1 MNWKGLDEMIF
12 QLPNDSMGI
21 IIQTIYIL
29 LFFVL
34 IFFGQRIQLQLTL
47 MELGNM
53 IGQLDRMRINARNE
67 TYGKLKKY
75 AKKEELLKDI
85 FERVLNSFVIFPE
98 SMDPAGIVQKMEHIM
113 DTRENRFLNDVKR
126 MLNNPDIDEASLKT
140 LSNMVEATMALDMLY
155 KIALHFYL
163 LAKKTG
169 NFYIAVQLQMQ
180 APLIFSFAK
189 AYLQAVYAF
198 KEGAPVGDSVGPLV
212 VSKFIEGK
220 KIKKHHKEFVKDTD
234 VYELEHLKR
243 KIYVVKASGPGG
255 NVGKPGEA
263 IKKLLEKNKNSIK
276 IVIMIDAALKL
287 EGEKTGSVAE
297 GVGAA
302 IGGIGVEKF
311 KIEEV
316 VTKFEVPLYAIIIKM
331 SLAEAISII
340 KKEIA
345 ETYEDVIKR
354 IERVIEEETE
364 EGDKIILAGIG
375 NTVGVP

>member
-67 TYGKLKKY
+67 TYSKLKKY
-75 AKKEELLKDI
+75 AKKEEVLKDI

-212 VSKFIEGK
+212 VSKFLEGK
-220 KIKKHHKEFVKDTD
+220 KVKKHHKEFVKDTD

-263 IKKLLEKNKNSIK
+263 IKKILEKNKNSIK
-276 IVIMIDAALKL
+276 LVIMIDAALKL

-354 IERVIEEETE
+354 IERVIEEETG

>member
-1 MNWKGLDEMIF
+1 MTF
-12 QLPNDSMGI
+12 QLPSGSMGI
-21 IIQTIYIL
+21 IVQTIYIL

-34 IFFGQRIQLQLTL
+34 IFFGQRIQLQMTL

-53 IGQLDRMRINARNE
+53 VGQLDRMRRNARNE
-67 TYGKLKKY
+67 TYGKLRKS
-75 AKKEELLKDI
+75 AKDERVLKEV
-85 FERVLNSFVIFPE
+85 FERVLGSFIIFPE
-98 SMDPAGIVQKMEHIM
+98 SMDPAGIVKKMEHIM

-126 MLNNPDIDEASLKT
+126 MINNPELDEATLKT
-140 LSNMVEATMALDMLY
+140 LSNMVEATMALEMLY
-155 KIALHFYL
+155 KIALHYYL

-212 VSKFIEGK
+212 ITKFIDGK
-220 KIKKHHKEFVKDTD
+220 KIVKHNRDYVKDTD
-234 VYELEHLKR
+234 VYEIEYLNR
-243 KIYVVKASGPGG
+243 KIYVVKARGPGG

-263 IKKLLEKNKNSIK
+263 IKKLLEKRKKSIK

-287 EGEKTGSVAE
+287 EGEKSGSIAE

-311 KIEEV
+311 KIEEE
-316 VTKFEVPLYAIIIKM
+316 VTKFGIPLYAIIIKM

-345 ETYEDVIKR
+345 EAYEDVIKR
-354 IERVIEEETE
+354 IERVIEDETS
-364 EGDKIILAGIG
+364 EGDTIILAGIG